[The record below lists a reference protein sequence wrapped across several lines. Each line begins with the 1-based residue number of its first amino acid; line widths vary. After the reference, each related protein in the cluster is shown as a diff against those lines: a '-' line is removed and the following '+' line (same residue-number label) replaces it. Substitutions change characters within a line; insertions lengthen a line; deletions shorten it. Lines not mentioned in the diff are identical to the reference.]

1 MVHRVQ
7 LEIRVMEN
15 ADFLSSIRA
24 LIQSEMVDVNTSL
37 PGVVVS
43 YANGLASV
51 RPLANKRFQDGD
63 VLAFPV
69 IHNVPIRW
77 PVFAGGLAG
86 VKGPVVPG
94 DKVLLVFSQQAKDG
108 TDDQRR
114 FDLSDAYAV
123 ICDNSQSGQGGN
135 NTDMIMYFGAAYIK
149 ITAGGALEINA
160 PAGTTTIAPSN
171 LLTGSQLVQGNI
183 TGQSG
188 FNISGGT
195 GSTVNITGTITNN
208 GVNIGSTHRHPIT
221 SGSSAP
227 GPTGTPV

>member
-1 MVHRVQ
+1 
-7 LEIRVMEN
+7 MEN

-51 RPLANKRFQDGD
+51 RPLASKRFQDGD

-135 NTDMIMYFGAAYIK
+135 NADMIMYFGAAYIK

-195 GSTVNITGTITNN
+195 GSTVNITGSIRNN
-208 GVNIGSTHRHPIT
+208 GVDIGSTHKHSGVQTGGGNTGNPI
-221 SGSSAP
+221 
-227 GPTGTPV
+227 